1 MPRKKELTPKD
12 LFDWA
17 DEYARSSEARGNG
30 TRYPTLR
37 MAARRYGTSQ
47 ARIEELLEEGT
58 DEGYL
63 GLAVGIRTASGV
75 GAFETRGECLVEAYT

>member
-17 DEYARSSEARGNG
+17 NEYARASEAAGHG

-47 ARIEELLEEGT
+47 ERIEELLEEGT

-63 GLAVGIRTASGV
+63 GLVVGIRTASGV
-75 GAFETRGECLVEAYT
+75 GVFETRGECLVEAYH